1 MRVLSVTIACLLAL
15 IHPAAATGG
24 LDASPT
30 MPRLRPEGAEAAKL
44 IEHGLQRSP
53 TFRRLVS
60 RLQDSDVIVYVRLR
74 PDMSDALGGSLRFM
88 TRSASARFLLVSLN
102 RRNSPAM
109 LVALLGHELQHVAE
123 VADAPDVTGQNELR
137 ELYRRI
143 GVRVRPDAFDS
154 RAAQLA
160 GQAVRLE
167 LRDQP
172 DDVRLARHVAWSDV
186 EHDSQRLA
194 GTLVDSP
201 E

>member
-24 LDASPT
+24 FDADAP
-30 MPRLRPEGAEAAKL
+30 MPRLRPESAEAARL
-44 IEHGLQRSP
+44 IQEGLQRSP

-74 PDMSDALGGSLRFM
+74 PDMSDSLGGSLRFL
-88 TRSASARFLLVSLN
+88 TRSASDRFLLVSLN

-123 VADAPDVTGQNELR
+123 VADAPDVTGQDGLR
-137 ELYRRI
+137 QLYRRI

-154 RAAQLA
+154 LAAQQA

-172 DDVRLARHVAWSDV
+172 DDMRLARHVAWGDV
-186 EHDSQRLA
+186 QRDTRQLA
-194 GTLVDSP
+194 GASVDSP

>member
-1 MRVLSVTIACLLAL
+1 MRTLPVTIACLLAL

-24 LDASPT
+24 LDANAPI
-30 MPRLRPEGAEAAKL
+30 PRLRPESAEAARL
-44 IEHGLQRSP
+44 IDQGLQRSP

-60 RLQDSDVIVYVRLR
+60 RLQDSNVIVYVRLR
-74 PDMSDALGGSLRFM
+74 PDMSESLGGSLRFL
-88 TRSASARFLLVSLN
+88 TSSASDRFLLVSLN

-109 LVALLGHELQHVAE
+109 LVAFLGHELQHAAE
-123 VADAPDVTGQNELR
+123 VADSPDVVNQDELR
-137 ELYRRI
+137 QLYRRI
-143 GVRVRPDAFDS
+143 GVRVRQDAFDS

-172 DDVRLARHVAWSDV
+172 DDVRMARHVGWDDV
-186 EHDSQRLA
+186 ERDTRRLA
-194 GTLVDSP
+194 GASVDSP

>member
-24 LDASPT
+24 LDANASI
-30 MPRLRPEGAEAAKL
+30 PRLRPESAEAARL
-44 IEHGLQRSP
+44 IEQGFQRSP

-74 PDMSDALGGSLRFM
+74 PDMSDSLGGSLKFL
-88 TRSASARFLLVSLN
+88 TRSASDRFLLVSLN

-123 VADAPDVTGQNELR
+123 VADSPDVTGQDGLR
-137 ELYRRI
+137 QLYRRI
-143 GVRVRPDAFDS
+143 GVRVRADAFDS
-154 RAAQLA
+154 LAAQQA

-172 DDVRLARHVAWSDV
+172 DDMRLAHRVAWGDV
-186 EHDSQRLA
+186 ERDARRLV
-194 GTLVDSP
+194 GTSVDSP